1 MRMFQ
6 GGLAM
11 HKSKLITVGLA
22 AMIALATG
30 GLIIQHN
37 ELVAQAEQSVARSY
51 ELKTQKEALQA
62 RTERLQARTEQLSAA
77 NSATPREIQLASQ
90 AELPD
95 LVVSAPRFS
104 GQGR

>member
-1 MRMFQ
+1 
-6 GGLAM
+6 
-11 HKSKLITVGLA
+11 
-22 AMIALATG
+22 
-30 GLIIQHN
+30 
-37 ELVAQAEQSVARSY
+37 
-51 ELKTQKEALQA
+51 LQA

>member
-1 MRMFQ
+1 
-6 GGLAM
+6 M

-62 RTERLQARTEQLSAA
+62 RTKLRRSVLARQSTMSPRSARRGSV
-77 NSATPREIQLASQ
+77 NTKR
-90 AELPD
+90 
-95 LVVSAPRFS
+95 
-104 GQGR
+104 G

>member
-1 MRMFQ
+1 MHMFQ

-22 AMIALATG
+22 AMVALTTG

-51 ELKTQKEALQA
+51 ELKTQKEALPPGA
-62 RTERLQARTEQLSAA
+62 ERLQARTEQLSAA
-77 NSATPREIQLASQ
+77 NSATPREVQLASQ

-95 LVVSAPRFS
+95 LVVSAPRFA